1 MSFRVFREIIPLK
14 KKRKEKKVFRAQLL
28 VVVINGEV

>member
-14 KKRKEKKVFRAQLL
+14 KKRKEKVFRAQLL